1 VGPDSRPGD
10 RATYTECQ
18 MSEVTRKYWFWR
30 FMLVLGLAFGAD
42 FLVDLKYWLVL
53 LAILWVLAAMLS
65 LYRLRRSQRTA
76 E

>member
-1 VGPDSRPGD
+1 
-10 RATYTECQ
+10 
-18 MSEVTRKYWFWR
+18 MNEVTRKYWFWR

-53 LAILWVLAAMLS
+53 LAVIWVLAAMLS

-76 E
+76 K